1 MQTALTLRRFSI
13 NSIAATFA
21 VILAVTAGGVGGY
34 WLKSEVTS
42 SATKAAP
49 VQVAAQAGNT
59 SSAASP
65 NLDHYLDH

>member
-21 VILAVTAGGVGGY
+21 VLLAVTAGGVGGY
-34 WLKSEVTS
+34 WLKSEVS
-42 SATKAAP
+42 STVTKSA
-49 VQVAAQAGNT
+49 QVAAQPAQST
-59 SSAASP
+59 SSAVSP

>member
-34 WLKSEVTS
+34 WLKSEVT
-42 SATKAAP
+42 KAAP

>member
-34 WLKSEVTS
+34 WLRSE
-42 SATKAAP
+42 AAQTK
-49 VQVAAQAGNT
+49 VAAQPAQNT
-59 SSAASP
+59 SSASSP

>member
-34 WLKSEVTS
+34 WLKSEVT
-42 SATKAAP
+42 TAAP